1 MKDQM
6 LSLVEPKAPLHANVK
21 MPLNM
26 VLHVTKHVQHPNPK
40 LKQIKLDVLAKEPML
55 VLNSIPTIAQ
65 PVQPIIIL
73 KIHVTNY
80 VTTLKKQQK
89 PNFL

>member
-26 VLHVTKHVQHPNPK
+26 VLHVTKNVQHPNPK

-80 VTTLKKQQK
+80 VTTLKNQH
-89 PNFL
+89 